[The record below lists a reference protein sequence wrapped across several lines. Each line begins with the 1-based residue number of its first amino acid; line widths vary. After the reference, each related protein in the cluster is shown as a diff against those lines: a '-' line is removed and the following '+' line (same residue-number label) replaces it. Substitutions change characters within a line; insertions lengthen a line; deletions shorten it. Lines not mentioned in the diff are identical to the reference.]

1 MECKKL
7 FHLDSL
13 MRTRLTPD
21 SSKLIMSTSGGFYLV
36 IHDLD
41 LDALASDF
49 EDHDPSEYAEIL
61 QNGSPHDLKGHR
73 SNEMFHRP
81 RNRAEIVMDFPK
93 EGSGQCISSLVV
105 HPQAWCMVSR
115 YTNDQEDQEVGRGDW
130 TFAPVR
136 ILTIANIRNLAKR
149 WCLSCKL
156 CMLNAGSIPIVC
168 TSICFLPFKM
178 YTGITNI
185 LEFDYKTDMF

>member
-49 EDHDPSEYAEIL
+49 EDHDPSEYADIL

-136 ILTIANIRNLAKR
+136 ILTITNMQFGQEMALVMQTMHAQR
-149 WCLSCKL
+149 WQYPNRVYKHLFP
-156 CMLNAGSIPIVC
+156 SIQNVHRYHKNP
-168 TSICFLPFKM
+168 
-178 YTGITNI
+178 
-185 LEFDYKTDMF
+185 